1 MNDLYLLPLVLV
13 LFLIVIIFRP
23 REGQEATD
31 EEKAKKAQD
40 LAKAEKELARI
51 YWHISEIDRIAA
63 LKTKAIKSGDMETY
77 KALCTEKDNLD
88 RLYKFEFP
96 NA

>member
-1 MNDLYLLPLVLV
+1 MEAFFGAVCVLVIIWLLVLGANHE
-13 LFLIVIIFRP
+13 P
-23 REGQEATD
+23 MS
-31 EEKAKKAQD
+31 EEDRAKQAYD
-40 LAKAEKELARI
+40 LEKREKELARI
-51 YWHISEIDRIAA
+51 YWHISEIDRISA